1 MAKFETLN
9 IQTDIQKNIR
19 ALGFA
24 AMLPIQEMAIPVALK
39 GRDIIGQAKTGTG
52 KTLAFAI
59 PIVEKIRVEQKA
71 VQALVLTPTRELA
84 IQVAAEFEKVGGRN
98 IRVVLTYGG
107 ASINTQIDMLRRGV
121 HVAVGTPGR
130 IIDHIERT
138 TLRLGNVETLVLD
151 EADRMLDMGFIN
163 DIEWILKKMPEKR
176 QTLLFSATMPKEVRM
191 LAGNYMRDPEF
202 ISASVDEDELTVSD
216 VQQYYVKVDR
226 KKKMDAF
233 FNVIKK
239 ERPSKALVFCKTKK
253 WVESFYEILKRRN
266 FSVERIHGDL
276 SQAAREKAIGK
287 LRDGRVQYLI
297 CTDVVARG
305 IDISDISHV
314 FNYDIP
320 MEPLTYV
327 HRIGRT
333 ARVGKGGTAI
343 SFIEPNQLRDLW
355 QVEYNAHTKI
365 LEWKPPRARTN

>member
-1 MAKFETLN
+1 MTKFNALN
-9 IQTDIQKNIR
+9 IRKDILQNIR
-19 ALGFA
+19 SLGFEE
-24 AMLPIQEMAIPVALK
+24 MLPIQEMAIPIALT

-59 PIVEKIRVEQKA
+59 PITEKIRTDA
-71 VQALVLTPTRELA
+71 SFVQALVLTPTRELA
-84 IQVAAEFEKVGGRN
+84 IQVATEFEKVGGQR
-98 IRVVLTYGG
+98 IRVALMYGG
-107 ASINTQIDMLRRGV
+107 ASITTQINQLQRGV

-130 IIDHIERT
+130 VIDHMDRG
-138 TLRLGNVETLVLD
+138 TLGLNKTETVVLD

-163 DIEWILKKMPEKR
+163 DMEWILENTPKNR
-176 QTLLFSATMPKEVRM
+176 QTMLFSATMPKEVRL
-191 LAGNYMRDPEF
+191 LAGKYMHEPEF
-202 ISASVDEDELTVSD
+202 ISASMDEDELTVED
-216 VQQYYVKVDR
+216 VQQYFVKVDR

-233 FNVIKK
+233 FKVVKQ

-253 WVESFYEILKRRN
+253 WVESFYEILKRRK

-276 SQAAREKAIGK
+276 TQAAREKAIGK
-287 LRDGRVQYLI
+287 LRQGKVRYLV

-314 FNYDIP
+314 FNYDLP

-333 ARVGKGGTAI
+333 ARMGKQGTAI
-343 SFIEPNQLRDLW
+343 SFITPDQLRELW
-355 QVEYNAHTKI
+355 LIENNARTKI
-365 LEWKPPRARTN
+365 YEWKMTR